1 MGVLLINAGPDVS
14 LDLHL
19 KPLQN
24 GSVPDFLVQ
33 RGLLLLAFIR
43 ALVLWEMLH
52 TVAWEIFIRAR
63 GCTWYTFFIRGL
75 YYAILNA
82 HCCTMLRWI
91 ILPSIHLLLIERG
104 QRLDHEKH
112 VCEKRFQI
120 VSYHVLLILIVN
132 FYRHT
137 LIRILKFL
145 LYERKVLLT
154 WEWAQSNLI
163 HNCLELIFEWF
174 FCVWVYKGPLIDDIC
189 DLLV

>member
-1 MGVLLINAGPDVS
+1 MGAFLINAGPDVS

-24 GSVPDFLVQ
+24 GSIPNFLVQ
-33 RGLLLLAFIR
+33 RRLLLLAFIR
-43 ALVLWEMLH
+43 ALVLWGKLH

-63 GCTWYTFFIRGL
+63 GCTWYTLFIRGL

-120 VSYHVLLILIVN
+120 VSYHVHLILIVN

-137 LIRILKFL
+137 LIRPWSFCCMKDATYLRMILVQSHPQSFRTDIWVIL
-145 LYERKVLLT
+145 LLL
-154 WEWAQSNLI
+154 SL
-163 HNCLELIFEWF
+163 
-174 FCVWVYKGPLIDDIC
+174 
-189 DLLV
+189 